1 MRLVEDA
8 IYRTR
13 GGREVGLVMLQ
24 LIAGTGCRFNILV
37 EYQPANNMQRYANTQ
52 FELVDWRGY
61 VYGAAEP
68 HPRDL
73 IQFIEHNEETYY
85 Q

>member
-1 MRLVEDA
+1 MRLDENA

-13 GGREVGLVMLQ
+13 GGKKVGLVVLR
-24 LIAGTGCRFNILV
+24 LITGNSRFNILV
-37 EYQPANNMQRYANTQ
+37 EYQPANGMQQYAETQ

-61 VYGAAEP
+61 VFGASEH

-73 IQFIEHNEETYY
+73 IQFIEYNEETYF

>member
-1 MRLVEDA
+1 MRLDENA

-13 GGREVGLVMLQ
+13 GGSEVGLVLFR
-24 LIAGTGCRFNILV
+24 LITGDRRFNVLV
-37 EYQPANNMQRYANTQ
+37 EYQPANGRHIYAESQ

-61 VYGAAEP
+61 VFGADTP
-68 HPRDL
+68 HHRDL
-73 IQFIEHNEETYY
+73 IQFIEYNEETYY

>member
-1 MRLVEDA
+1 MHVDENA

-13 GGREVGLVMLQ
+13 SGREVGCVLLKLV
-24 LIAGTGCRFNILV
+24 TGDNRFNLLV
-37 EYQPANNMQRYANTQ
+37 EYQPANSCLHYAEPQ

-61 VYGAAEP
+61 VFGAKTP
-68 HPRDL
+68 HERDL
-73 IQFIEHNEETYY
+73 IQFIEYNEETYY

>member
-1 MRLVEDA
+1 MIHLDENC

-13 GGREVGLVMLQ
+13 SGREVGCVLLK
-24 LIAGTGCRFNILV
+24 LISGDRRFNFLV
-37 EYQPANNMQRYANTQ
+37 EYQPANSHVTYAEPQ

-61 VYGAAEP
+61 VFGAEAP
-68 HPRDL
+68 HERDL
-73 IQFIEHNEETYY
+73 IQFIEYNEETYY

>member
-1 MRLVEDA
+1 MRLYENA

-13 GGREVGLVMLQ
+13 AGTEVGLVVHR
-24 LIAGTGCRFNILV
+24 LITGDRRFNLLV
-37 EYQPANNMQRYANTQ
+37 QYEPANGMQTYANAQ

-61 VYGAAEP
+61 VFGADEP

-73 IQFIEHNEETYY
+73 IQFIEDNEEPYY